1 MVEGGKIDWACH
13 ANDAAATI
21 TDTIAMDEAVGKAVE
36 FYNEHPDETLILVTG
51 DHETGGL
58 TIGFA
63 GTDYDTFLANIIA
76 GGDQSVFSFQL
87 YHTHATGAYFIDAF
101 EITKTRNLNTNGS
114 GSFHNCGI
122 LFY

>member
-1 MVEGGKIDWACH
+1 MAGVPDTDEMEVLKYPDHLQFSEDCSCRFSYKLHTDSRAQKEQFYCCTSVLSDFRTICI
-13 ANDAAATI
+13 ND
-21 TDTIAMDEAVGKAVE
+21 
-36 FYNEHPDETLILVTG
+36 H
-51 DHETGGL
+51 
-58 TIGFA
+58 
-63 GTDYDTFLANIIA
+63 TFLANIIA
-76 GGDQSVFSFQL
+76 GGDQSVLSFQL